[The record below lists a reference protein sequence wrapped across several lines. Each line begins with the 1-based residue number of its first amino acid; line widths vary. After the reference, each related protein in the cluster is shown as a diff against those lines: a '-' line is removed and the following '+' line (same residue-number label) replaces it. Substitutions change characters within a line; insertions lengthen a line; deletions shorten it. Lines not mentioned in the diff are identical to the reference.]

1 MHGFTRETDQFSAI
15 ALNWP
20 CGKPLTTVCPGQT
33 RCVMQRPALF
43 FDGPFTRA
51 EYLAA
56 GGGRT
61 ALKGARYREVVRS
74 IFIEVDQD
82 DADTRVRVALMIH
95 PVAAF
100 ASHWSACRVLRLP
113 VPDNAFEHVT
123 VREPDDRRYRPWL
136 KPHVTKR
143 KRGVIVVRRIPV
155 TDPITTFL
163 QMAGHLSLVDAVVLG
178 DAIVKRYRIAPR
190 RLVEAAR
197 ASTDYYAAAARRAA
211 AYVRKGV
218 DSPMETRL
226 RMLIVL
232 AGLPEPVVNV
242 VLVHED
248 GSWRRR
254 FDLCYLKIK
263 LVVEYNGRQHREEP
277 QRSEDRRRVGELEPD
292 GYLVLP
298 FEAEDIYITPLATL
312 EKVRRQL
319 ILRGWGHVPPLN
331 DT

>member
-1 MHGFTRETDQFSAI
+1 
-15 ALNWP
+15 
-20 CGKPLTTVCPGQT
+20 LT
-33 RCVMQRPALF
+33 

-56 GGGRT
+56 GGGRS
-61 ALKGARYREVVRS
+61 ALKGTRYREVVRT
-74 IFIEVDQD
+74 IYIEVDQD
-82 DADTRVRVALMIH
+82 GADTRVRIAMMVH
-95 PVAAF
+95 PDGAF
-100 ASHWSACRVLRLP
+100 ASHWSACRVLGLP

-123 VREPDDRRYRPWL
+123 VRDPDDRRYRPWL

-143 KRGVIVVRRIPV
+143 KRGVIVVRGIQV

-178 DAIVKRYRIAPR
+178 DAIVKMYRIPPR
-190 RLVEAAR
+190 RLLKAAR

-232 AGLPEPVVNV
+232 AGLPEPVVNL
-242 VLVHED
+242 VLVNED
-248 GSWRRR
+248 GTWKRR
-254 FDLCYLKIK
+254 FDLCYAKIK
-263 LVVEYNGRQHREEP
+263 LVVEYDGRQHREEP
-277 QRSEDRRRVGELEPD
+277 QRSQDRARVQELEAD
-292 GYLVLP
+292 GYLILP
-298 FEAEDIYITPLATL
+298 FEAEDIYITPLETL
-312 EKVRRQL
+312 EKVRRHL

-331 DT
+331 DTWRQAFAA

>member
-1 MHGFTRETDQFSAI
+1 MEH
-15 ALNWP
+15 
-20 CGKPLTTVCPGQT
+20 
-33 RCVMQRPALF
+33 RPALY

-56 GGGRT
+56 GGGRA
-61 ALKGARYREVVRS
+61 ALKGARYREVVRA

-82 DADTRVRVALMIH
+82 DADTQVRVALMLH
-95 PVAAF
+95 PEGAF

-123 VREPDDRRYRPWL
+123 VHEPDDRRYRPWL
-136 KPHVTKR
+136 KPHVTR
-143 KRGVIVVRRIPV
+143 RHRGVIVVRGIPV

-178 DAIVKRYRIAPR
+178 DAIVKMYRISPR
-190 RLVEAAR
+190 RLLDAAN
-197 ASTDYYAAAARRAA
+197 ASTDYYAKAARRAA

-242 VLVHED
+242 VLVRED
-248 GSWRRR
+248 GTWKRR
-254 FDLCYLKIK
+254 FDLCYLRIK

-277 QRSEDRRRVGELEPD
+277 QRSVDRERVRELEHE
-292 GYLVLP
+292 GYLILP
-298 FEAEDIYITPLATL
+298 FEAEDIYLTPLATL
-312 EKVRRQL
+312 EKVRRHL

-331 DT
+331 DTWRRAFAA